1 VRSRCCGPARGS
13 LAAART
19 ADPAATPRG
28 DVGVLDA
35 AAGTAL
41 VAAAGFLVDGRPRAP
56 LGFLLADAAL
66 LVTFLDMFG
75 LAFLLAV

>member
-1 VRSRCCGPARGS
+1 V
-13 LAAART
+13 
-19 ADPAATPRG
+19 
-28 DVGVLDA
+28 
-35 AAGTAL
+35 
-41 VAAAGFLVDGRPRAP
+41 GFLVYGRPRAP